1 MFILLFITQ
10 VTRII
15 NITFIVFLLRA
26 NKNPLLSIFGPS
38 ETEVDRQG
46 AAAASQ
52 QVKALKG
59 QTDEKLNFDE

>member
-1 MFILLFITQ
+1 M
-10 VTRII
+10 
-15 NITFIVFLLRA
+15 FLLRA

-59 QTDEKLNFDE
+59 QTDEKLNFDEWIIYPYGMLDTSLES

>member
-1 MFILLFITQ
+1 M
-10 VTRII
+10 
-15 NITFIVFLLRA
+15 FLLRA